1 MDGYQVFQ
9 VILDNLAVP
18 ILLALGGGIAVLVT
32 KWTEKIGKSVTVKN
46 EIESIQKRMSTRQ
59 DILNTLRPTVEAAV
73 ASNMQLADTLRKKNG
88 KLTEEDV
95 ELLNNSAK
103 ELVLNTLPDSLTD
116 DDGVLLDI
124 IGGRD
129 QLDTAIKIMIEQ
141 YVYEYKI
148 KSANVDVYGSS
159 NTQSTGSVPVQGGY
173 AYPTSNVIATY
184 TRKGNKPESTMV
196 STETTEAKG

>member
-18 ILLALGGGIAVLVT
+18 ILLALGGGIAVIVT

-46 EIESIQKRMSTRQ
+46 EIESIEKRMKTRQ

-88 KLTEEDV
+88 KLTDEDV

-103 ELVLNTLPDSLTD
+103 ELVMNTLPDSLTD
-116 DDGVLLDI
+116 DDGVLMDI
-124 IGGRD
+124 IGGRE

-148 KSANVDVYGSS
+148 KAANVDVYGSS
-159 NTQSTGSVPVQGGY
+159 NTQSTGTVPVQSGY
-173 AYPTSNVIATY
+173 TYPTANVIATY
-184 TRKGNKPESTMV
+184 TRKTPKQNSSTNN
-196 STETTEAKG
+196 TEITEAKG